1 MTKYVKPS
9 TRYLSLLVFGAVC
22 WYMLSAALDVPT
34 RELQANTL
42 STLYATAALLVLAV
56 VFCPLF
62 RPSLQI
68 NRTDLLAAILFAGV
82 TLARFCHAG
91 PAGAVRYDEVLQAA
105 MLYAALRIIY
115 TAERRTMTVLLMLL
129 CGFGICEAWTG
140 IRQIYGFACSNHSLF
155 RVTGTFFNPGPY
167 AGFVA
172 VAGICGVACIV
183 RRQNLAARVFRSW
196 SVLRRQRPAVLILG
210 VAPYLLGWGAAIL
223 AAVVLPST
231 MSRAGLIAAIAGCV
245 ALLLREFGFGRRLR
259 RACRVNPLRTVLFSA
274 IALFL
279 LGGAAT
285 GAYFLKRPSADGRLL
300 MWKIDAR
307 IMLRHPLCGV
317 GPGNFAGAFGKE
329 QAAYFAAKERPE
341 KETQVAG
348 CPESGFNEYLQFGAE
363 TGIGGFVL
371 LLLMTGTALLNLI
384 RRGNPLGYGL
394 LAAAVFACFSYPW
407 SVLPLRLL
415 FVLLLA
421 ATQARP
427 AVRIRKGRLIT
438 LVALLLT
445 GCFAAWPGLYRRSEL
460 RVNASRQ
467 WNDVRI
473 WVSAERYD
481 YAAEDGGRYLNAMRW
496 DFRFLYDYGY
506 SLHKTGDYRRSN
518 EILALGMQISSDPMF
533 WNITGRNCEA
543 LGDFEAAER
552 AYLHAHDMVP
562 DRIYPL
568 YLLAKLYFSTG
579 QTAKARAAA
588 DRVIAHRPKIE
599 SVQTREMQAELHEL
613 TNTPN
618 NPDRS
623 CDES

>member
-34 RELQANTL
+34 RELQTNTL

-91 PAGAVRYDEVLQAA
+91 PAGAVRYDELLQAA

-274 IALFL
+274 IALLL

-371 LLLMTGTALLNLI
+371 LLLMTGTALLSLI

-421 ATQARP
+421 ATQARAGGPYPQRASHHARGP
-427 AVRIRKGRLIT
+427 AADGMLRGLARIVQTFR
-438 LVALLLT
+438 
-445 GCFAAWPGLYRRSEL
+445 AAGK
-460 RVNASRQ
+460 RQ
-467 WNDVRI
+467 P
-473 WVSAERYD
+473 AMER
-481 YAAEDGGRYLNAMRW
+481 
-496 DFRFLYDYGY
+496 
-506 SLHKTGDYRRSN
+506 
-518 EILALGMQISSDPMF
+518 
-533 WNITGRNCEA
+533 
-543 LGDFEAAER
+543 R
-552 AYLHAHDMVP
+552 AYLGLRRTVRLRRGGRRTLLERHALGFPVSLRLRLFAPQNRRLPAEQRNPRSRNADQQRPDVLEHNGPKLRSAGGLRSGGTSLPACPRHGSGPHLPAVP
-562 DRIYPL
+562 ACEAVLLDRANSKGPGSRRPGHRPSAQDRIGSDP
-568 YLLAKLYFSTG
+568 
-579 QTAKARAAA
+579 
-588 DRVIAHRPKIE
+588 
-599 SVQTREMQAELHEL
+599 
-613 TNTPN
+613 
-618 NPDRS
+618 
-623 CDES
+623 

>member
-1 MTKYVKPS
+1 
-9 TRYLSLLVFGAVC
+9 
-22 WYMLSAALDVPT
+22 
-34 RELQANTL
+34 
-42 STLYATAALLVLAV
+42 
-56 VFCPLF
+56 
-62 RPSLQI
+62 
-68 NRTDLLAAILFAGV
+68 
-82 TLARFCHAG
+82 
-91 PAGAVRYDEVLQAA
+91 
-105 MLYAALRIIY
+105 
-115 TAERRTMTVLLMLL
+115 
-129 CGFGICEAWTG
+129 
-140 IRQIYGFACSNHSLF
+140 
-155 RVTGTFFNPGPY
+155 
-167 AGFVA
+167 
-172 VAGICGVACIV
+172 
-183 RRQNLAARVFRSW
+183 
-196 SVLRRQRPAVLILG
+196 
-210 VAPYLLGWGAAIL
+210 
-223 AAVVLPST
+223 

-274 IALFL
+274 IALLL

-371 LLLMTGTALLNLI
+371 LLLMTGTALLSLI

-427 AVRIRKGRLIT
+427 AVRIRKGRFIT

-588 DRVIAHRPKIE
+588 GRVIAHRPKIE

>member
-1 MTKYVKPS
+1 M
-9 TRYLSLLVFGAVC
+9 R
-22 WYMLSAALDVPT
+22 
-34 RELQANTL
+34 
-42 STLYATAALLVLAV
+42 
-56 VFCPLF
+56 
-62 RPSLQI
+62 
-68 NRTDLLAAILFAGV
+68 
-82 TLARFCHAG
+82 
-91 PAGAVRYDEVLQAA
+91 
-105 MLYAALRIIY
+105 
-115 TAERRTMTVLLMLL
+115 
-129 CGFGICEAWTG
+129 
-140 IRQIYGFACSNHSLF
+140 
-155 RVTGTFFNPGPY
+155 
-167 AGFVA
+167 
-172 VAGICGVACIV
+172 
-183 RRQNLAARVFRSW
+183 
-196 SVLRRQRPAVLILG
+196 
-210 VAPYLLGWGAAIL
+210 
-223 AAVVLPST
+223 
-231 MSRAGLIAAIAGCV
+231 
-245 ALLLREFGFGRRLR
+245 
-259 RACRVNPLRTVLFSA
+259 
-274 IALFL
+274 
-279 LGGAAT
+279 
-285 GAYFLKRPSADGRLL
+285 
-300 MWKIDAR
+300 
-307 IMLRHPLCGV
+307 
-317 GPGNFAGAFGKE
+317 
-329 QAAYFAAKERPE
+329 
-341 KETQVAG
+341 
-348 CPESGFNEYLQFGAE
+348 
-363 TGIGGFVL
+363 
-371 LLLMTGTALLNLI
+371 
-384 RRGNPLGYGL
+384 
-394 LAAAVFACFSYPW
+394 
-407 SVLPLRLL
+407 PLRLL

-427 AVRIRKGRLIT
+427 AVRIRKGRFIT

-588 DRVIAHRPKIE
+588 GRVIAHRPKIE

>member
-274 IALFL
+274 IALLL

-285 GAYFLKRPSADGRLL
+285 GAYFSETPFGGRAFADVEDRRPHHA
-300 MWKIDAR
+300 APPA
-307 IMLRHPLCGV
+307 LRSRT
-317 GPGNFAGAFGKE
+317 GNFAGAFGKE

-394 LAAAVFACFSYPW
+394 LAAAVFSRVSPIRGACCPCACS
-407 SVLPLRLL
+407 SCCCSRLR
-415 FVLLLA
+415 
-421 ATQARP
+421 RP
-427 AVRIRKGRLIT
+427 G
-438 LVALLLT
+438 
-445 GCFAAWPGLYRRSEL
+445 RRS
-460 RVNASRQ
+460 
-467 WNDVRI
+467 
-473 WVSAERYD
+473 VSAK
-481 YAAEDGGRYLNAMRW
+481 GV
-496 DFRFLYDYGY
+496 
-506 SLHKTGDYRRSN
+506 SSRSW
-518 EILALGMQISSDPMF
+518 P
-533 WNITGRNCEA
+533 C
-543 LGDFEAAER
+543 
-552 AYLHAHDMVP
+552 
-562 DRIYPL
+562 
-568 YLLAKLYFSTG
+568 
-579 QTAKARAAA
+579 
-588 DRVIAHRPKIE
+588 
-599 SVQTREMQAELHEL
+599 
-613 TNTPN
+613 
-618 NPDRS
+618 
-623 CDES
+623 C

>member
-1 MTKYVKPS
+1 M
-9 TRYLSLLVFGAVC
+9 G
-22 WYMLSAALDVPT
+22 
-34 RELQANTL
+34 
-42 STLYATAALLVLAV
+42 
-56 VFCPLF
+56 
-62 RPSLQI
+62 
-68 NRTDLLAAILFAGV
+68 
-82 TLARFCHAG
+82 
-91 PAGAVRYDEVLQAA
+91 
-105 MLYAALRIIY
+105 
-115 TAERRTMTVLLMLL
+115 
-129 CGFGICEAWTG
+129 
-140 IRQIYGFACSNHSLF
+140 
-155 RVTGTFFNPGPY
+155 
-167 AGFVA
+167 
-172 VAGICGVACIV
+172 
-183 RRQNLAARVFRSW
+183 
-196 SVLRRQRPAVLILG
+196 
-210 VAPYLLGWGAAIL
+210 
-223 AAVVLPST
+223 
-231 MSRAGLIAAIAGCV
+231 
-245 ALLLREFGFGRRLR
+245 
-259 RACRVNPLRTVLFSA
+259 
-274 IALFL
+274 
-279 LGGAAT
+279 
-285 GAYFLKRPSADGRLL
+285 
-300 MWKIDAR
+300 
-307 IMLRHPLCGV
+307 
-317 GPGNFAGAFGKE
+317 
-329 QAAYFAAKERPE
+329 
-341 KETQVAG
+341 
-348 CPESGFNEYLQFGAE
+348 
-363 TGIGGFVL
+363 
-371 LLLMTGTALLNLI
+371 
-384 RRGNPLGYGL
+384 
-394 LAAAVFACFSYPW
+394 
-407 SVLPLRLL
+407 
-415 FVLLLA
+415 
-421 ATQARP
+421 
-427 AVRIRKGRLIT
+427 
-438 LVALLLT
+438 LLLT